1 MDTLNQHEIFEIEV
15 LDKLKSYRLLE
26 SLVFGGGSMLRLC
39 HELNRYSV
47 DLDFWFVKSLNQ
59 EFYFNK
65 IQQTFEK
72 EYALTDAQVKHFTIL
87 LELRSPV
94 YPRRL
99 KIEIRMELKA
109 WDWQEKIAFSR
120 FSNKQVLVKAHTLE
134 QTMENKV
141 LAFIEREEIRD
152 CFDIEFMLRR
162 GIELPIELKAQLKEM
177 KQKLARLSDSDFKVK
192 LGSILDDENREYYI
206 SNRFSYLNEKLTSI
220 L

>member
-1 MDTLNQHEIFEIEV
+1 MDILNQHEIFEIEV
-15 LDKLKSYRLLE
+15 LEKMKSARLLE
-26 SLVFGGGSMLRLC
+26 ALVFGGGSMLRLC

-59 EFYFNK
+59 KFYFNK
-65 IQQTFEK
+65 IQQTFKK
-72 EYALTDAQVKHFTIL
+72 EYELTDAQIKHFTIL
-87 LELRSPV
+87 IELRSPI

-99 KIEIRMELKA
+99 KIEIRREMKA

-206 SNRFSYLNEKLTSI
+206 SNRFSYLKEKLTSI

>member
-59 EFYFNK
+59 KIYFNK
-65 IQQTFEK
+65 IQQTFKK
-72 EYALTDAQVKHFTIL
+72 EYELTDAQIKHFTIL
-87 LELRSPV
+87 IELRSPI

-99 KIEIRMELKA
+99 KIEIRREMKA

-141 LAFIEREEIRD
+141 LAFIEREEVRD

-162 GIELPIELKAQLKEM
+162 GIELPIELKAPLKEM
-177 KQKLARLSDSDFKVK
+177 KKKLARLSDSDFKVK

-206 SNRFSYLNEKLTSI
+206 SNRFSYLKEKLTSI

>member
-59 EFYFNK
+59 KIYFNK
-65 IQQTFEK
+65 IQQTFKK
-72 EYALTDAQVKHFTIL
+72 EYELTDAQIKHFTIL
-87 LELRSPV
+87 IELRSPI

-99 KIEIRMELKA
+99 KIDIRREMKA

-141 LAFIEREEIRD
+141 LAFIEREEVRD

-162 GIELPIELKAQLKEM
+162 GIELPIELKAPLKEM
-177 KQKLARLSDSDFKVK
+177 KKKLARLSDSDFKVK

-206 SNRFSYLNEKLTSI
+206 SNRFSYLKEKLTSI